1 MKQVGIVLSLFVF
14 NMFVLFGASGHAA
27 QKNPLVLTC
36 LQSTYSFTSIL
47 TKGTSIKVSNLGPA
61 GYPMGRLGHYFK
73 KHEKEVKDHAA
84 RADAVIT
91 IRSVWKH
98 DPLYIYA
105 RKWNIRIIEIDAS
118 MPFDPALTG
127 VSILEIPD
135 SCPLLPGTQ
144 TGKSLRKDHRTI
156 SPYIWLSLSNAS
168 KMLSII
174 AGDLKRLS
182 PKDAAVIDKNLVT
195 FKKELFRLRL
205 KYENMFAEMESLE
218 VFGLT
223 DVFPYFTNDLNLH
236 VAGYF
241 LKDDFHW
248 TEEDL
253 SNLKTRLQQD
263 KIKVVIHKW
272 EPKPEIIRA
281 VMDAGAKLVVLN
293 SMDPALD
300 KEGRIDPDGYLKSI
314 RNNLEIIAKAFG
326 NKKCEEKL
334 Y

>member
-14 NMFVLFGASGHAA
+14 NIFVLFGTSGYAA

-36 LQSTYSFTSIL
+36 LQSTYSFASIL
-47 TKGTSIKVSNLGPA
+47 TKDTSIKVNNLGPA
-61 GYPMGRLGHYFK
+61 GYPMGRLGRYFK
-73 KHEKEVKDHAA
+73 KHEKEVKDYAA

-182 PKDAAVIDKNLVT
+182 PKDAPVIDKNLVT

-205 KYENMFAEMESLE
+205 KYENIFAELESLE

-263 KIKVVIHKW
+263 RIKVVIHKW

-281 VMDAGAKLVVLN
+281 VKDAGAKLVVLN
-293 SMDPALD
+293 SMDPASN
-300 KEGRIDPDGYLKSI
+300 KEGRIDPDGYLTNM
-314 RNNLEIIAKAFG
+314 RNNLEIISKAFAASQ
-326 NKKCEEKL
+326 
-334 Y
+334 

>member
-14 NMFVLFGASGHAA
+14 NMFVFFGASGHAA

-73 KHEKEVKDHAA
+73 KHEKEVKDYAA

-91 IRSVWKH
+91 IRSVWKQ

-105 RKWNIRIIEIDAS
+105 RKWNIGIIEIDAA
-118 MPFDPALTG
+118 MPFDPVLTG
-127 VSILEIPD
+127 VSILEVPD
-135 SCPLLPGTQ
+135 SCPLLPGVHTSN
-144 TGKSLRKDHRTI
+144 SLRKNHQTI

-182 PKDAAVIDKNLVT
+182 PKDAAMINKNLNT
-195 FKKELFRLRL
+195 FKKKLFRLRF
-205 KYENMFAEMESLE
+205 KYENMFAELVSLE
-218 VFGLT
+218 VFSLT
-223 DVFPYFTNDLNLH
+223 DVFPYFTNDLNLY
-236 VAGYF
+236 VSGYF
-241 LKDDFHW
+241 LKDDFYW

-253 SNLKTRLQQD
+253 SNLKTKLQQN

-272 EPKPEIIRA
+272 KPKPEITQAIT
-281 VMDAGAKLVVLN
+281 DAGASLVVLN
-293 SMDPALD
+293 SIYPALS
-300 KEGRIDPDGYLKSI
+300 KKSRIDPDGYLKNM
-314 RNNLEIIAKAFG
+314 RNNLELIAKAFAAFQ
-326 NKKCEEKL
+326 
-334 Y
+334 

>member
-1 MKQVGIVLSLFVF
+1 LKQVGRAFSIFVF
-14 NMFVLFGASGHAA
+14 NMFVFFGASGQAS
-27 QKNPLVLTC
+27 QERPLVLTC

-47 TKGTSIKVSNLGPA
+47 SKGTSIKVSNLGPA
-61 GYPMGRLGHYFK
+61 GYLMGRLERYFK
-73 KHEKEVKDHAA
+73 KHEKEVKDYAV

-91 IRSVWKH
+91 IRNVWKD
-98 DPLYIYA
+98 DPIYIYA

-118 MPFDPALTG
+118 KPFDPALTG
-127 VSILEIPD
+127 VSILEVPD
-135 SCPLLPGTQ
+135 SCSLLPGTQ
-144 TGKSLRKDHRTI
+144 TGKSLRKNHQTI

-205 KYENMFAEMESLE
+205 KYENMFAELESLE

-223 DVFPYFTNDLNLH
+223 DVFPYFTNDLNLYA
-236 VAGYF
+236 AGYF
-241 LKDDFHW
+241 LKDDFYW

-253 SNLKTRLQQD
+253 SNLKTRLQKD

-281 VMDAGAKLVVLN
+281 VKDAGAKLVVLN
-293 SMDPALD
+293 SMDPVLE
-300 KEGRIDPDGYLKSI
+300 KEGRIDPDGYIKSM
-314 RNNLEIIAKAFG
+314 RNNLEIIAKAFVTSQ
-326 NKKCEEKL
+326 
-334 Y
+334 

>member
-1 MKQVGIVLSLFVF
+1 LKQVGIVLFLFVF
-14 NMFVLFGASGHAA
+14 NIFVLFEASGQAS
-27 QKNPLVLTC
+27 QECPLVLTC
-36 LQSTYSFTSIL
+36 FQSTYSFTSIL
-47 TKGTSIKVSNLGPA
+47 TKGTSIKVSNLGPT
-61 GYPMGRLGHYFK
+61 GYPMGRLGRYFK
-73 KHEKEVKDHAA
+73 KHEKEVKDYAA

-98 DPLYIYA
+98 DPLYLYA

-127 VSILEIPD
+127 VSILEVPD
-135 SCPLLPGTQ
+135 SCPLLPGAQ
-144 TGKSLRKDHRTI
+144 TGKSLRKEHQAI

-182 PKDAAVIDKNLVT
+182 PKDATMINKNLAT

-205 KYENMFAEMESLE
+205 KYENIFAELKSLE

-223 DVFPYFTNDLNLH
+223 DVFPYFTNNLNLH
-236 VAGYF
+236 VTGYF
-241 LKDDFHW
+241 LKDDFYW
-248 TEEDL
+248 TEEDI

-293 SMDPALD
+293 SMDPALS

-326 NKKCEEKL
+326 NKKNL
-334 Y
+334 

>member
-1 MKQVGIVLSLFVF
+1 MKQVGIALSLFVF
-14 NMFVLFGASGHAA
+14 NIVVLFGASGQAD
-27 QKNPLVLTC
+27 QKSPLVLTC
-36 LQSTYSFTSIL
+36 LQSTYSFASIL

-61 GYPMGRLGHYFK
+61 GCPMGRLGRYFK
-73 KHEKEVKDHAA
+73 KHEKEVKDYAK

-91 IRSVWKH
+91 IRSVWKR

-127 VSILEIPD
+127 VSVLEVPD
-135 SCPLLPGTQ
+135 SCPPLPSTQ
-144 TGKSLRKDHRTI
+144 TGKSLRKDHQTI
-156 SPYIWLSLSNAS
+156 SPYIWLSISNAS

-174 AGDLKRLS
+174 AADLKRLS

-195 FKKELFRLRL
+195 FKKELFNLRL
-205 KYENMFAEMESLE
+205 KYENMFAELESPE

-223 DVFPYFTNDLNLH
+223 NVFPYFTNDLNLH

-241 LKDDFHW
+241 LKDDFYW

-281 VMDAGAKLVVLN
+281 VMDAGAKLVALN

-314 RNNLEIIAKAFG
+314 RNNLEIIAKSLFE
-326 NKKCEEKL
+326 N
-334 Y
+334 

>member
-1 MKQVGIVLSLFVF
+1 MKQVGIAFSMFIFNIVVF
-14 NMFVLFGASGHAA
+14 FGASGHAA

-36 LQSTYSFTSIL
+36 LQSTYSFASIL

-61 GYPMGRLGHYFK
+61 GHPMGRLGRYFK

-127 VSILEIPD
+127 VSILEVPD

-144 TGKSLRKDHRTI
+144 TGKSSLRKEHQAI
-156 SPYIWLSLSNAS
+156 SPFIWLSLSNAS

-182 PKDAAVIDKNLVT
+182 PKDASVIDKNLVT
-195 FKKELFRLRL
+195 FKKELFGLRL
-205 KYENMFAEMESLE
+205 KCENIFAELESLE

-223 DVFPYFTNDLNLH
+223 DVFPYFTNDLTLH
-236 VAGYF
+236 VTSYF
-241 LKDDFHW
+241 LKDDFYW

-272 EPKPEIIRA
+272 EPKPEIILA
-281 VMDAGAKLVVLN
+281 VKDAGAKLVVLN

-300 KEGRIDPDGYLKSI
+300 KEGRIDPDGYIKTM
-314 RNNLEIIAKAFG
+314 RNNLEIIAKAFVTSQ
-326 NKKCEEKL
+326 
-334 Y
+334 

>member
-1 MKQVGIVLSLFVF
+1 MKQAGIVLSLFVF
-14 NMFVLFGASGHAA
+14 NIVVLFGASVQAS
-27 QKNPLVLTC
+27 QKSLLVLTC
-36 LQSTYSFTSIL
+36 LQSTYSFASIL
-47 TKGTSIKVSNLGPA
+47 TKDTSIKVSNLGPA
-61 GYPMGRLGHYFK
+61 GYHMGRLERYFK
-73 KHEKEVKDHAA
+73 THEKEVKDYAA

-127 VSILEIPD
+127 VSILEVPG

-144 TGKSLRKDHRTI
+144 TGKSLCKNHQTI

-182 PKDAAVIDKNLVT
+182 PKDAAMINKNLAT

-205 KYENMFAEMESLE
+205 KYENMFAELVSLE
-218 VFGLT
+218 VFSLT

-236 VAGYF
+236 VSGYF
-241 LKDDFHW
+241 LKDDFYW

-253 SNLKTRLQQD
+253 SNLKTKLQQN

-272 EPKPEIIRA
+272 KPKPEITQAIT
-281 VMDAGAKLVVLN
+281 DAGASLVVLN
-293 SMDPALD
+293 SMYPALS
-300 KEGRIDPDGYLKSI
+300 KKSRIDPDGYLKNM
-314 RNNLEIIAKAFG
+314 RNNLEIIAKAFAASQ
-326 NKKCEEKL
+326 
-334 Y
+334 

>member
-1 MKQVGIVLSLFVF
+1 MFIF
-14 NMFVLFGASGHAA
+14 NIFVLFGASGHAA

-36 LQSTYSFTSIL
+36 LQSTYSFASIL

-61 GYPMGRLGHYFK
+61 GYPMGRIEHYLK
-73 KHEKEVKDHAA
+73 KHETEVKDYAA

-105 RKWNIRIIEIDAS
+105 RKWNFRIIEIDAS
-118 MPFDPALTG
+118 IPFDPALAG
-127 VSILEIPD
+127 VSILEVPD

-144 TGKSLRKDHRTI
+144 TDKSLRKDHQTI
-156 SPYIWLSLSNAS
+156 SPFIWLSLSNAS

-182 PKDAAVIDKNLVT
+182 PKDATVIDKNLLT
-195 FKKELFRLRL
+195 FKKELFRLKL
-205 KYENMFAEMESLE
+205 KYENIFAELESLE

-223 DVFPYFTNDLNLH
+223 DVFPYFTNDLTLH
-236 VAGYF
+236 VTGYF
-241 LKDDFHW
+241 LKDDFYW

-253 SNLKTRLQQD
+253 SDLKIRLQQD
-263 KIKVVIHKW
+263 RIKVVIHKW
-272 EPKPEIIRA
+272 EPKPEITRA

-300 KEGRIDPDGYLKSI
+300 KKGRIDPDGYLKNM
-314 RNNLEIIAKAFG
+314 RNNLKIIASAFAVSQ
-326 NKKCEEKL
+326 
-334 Y
+334 

>member
-1 MKQVGIVLSLFVF
+1 LKHVGIVLSLFVF
-14 NMFVLFGASGHAA
+14 NIFVLFGASGQAS
-27 QKNPLVLTC
+27 QECPLVLTC
-36 LQSTYSFTSIL
+36 LQSTYSFASIL
-47 TKGTSIKVSNLGPA
+47 TKDTSIKVSNLGPA
-61 GYPMGRLGHYFK
+61 GYPMGRLGRYFK
-73 KHEKEVKDHAA
+73 KHEKEVKDYAA

-98 DPLYIYA
+98 DPLYIYT

-135 SCPLLPGTQ
+135 SCPLLSGTQ
-144 TGKSLRKDHRTI
+144 TGKSLRKDHRNI

-205 KYENMFAEMESLE
+205 KYENIFAELESLE

-241 LKDDFHW
+241 LKDDFYW

-253 SNLKTRLQQD
+253 SNLKKRLQQD

-272 EPKPEIIRA
+272 EPKPEIVRA
-281 VMDAGAKLVVLN
+281 VVDAGAKLVVLN

-300 KEGRIDPDGYLKSI
+300 KEGGIDPDGYLKSI
-314 RNNLEIIAKAFG
+314 RNNLEIIAKSLLE
-326 NKKCEEKL
+326 N
-334 Y
+334 